1 MELPQFYDRKRAIT
15 TKNSS
20 YFNSR
25 LQTEAGDTN
34 LRTETY
40 WDLSFKEELPSI
52 QIKKEL
58 SDYNDKTRTLN

>member
-34 LRTETY
+34 LRT
-40 WDLSFKEELPSI
+40 
-52 QIKKEL
+52 
-58 SDYNDKTRTLN
+58 